1 MINDN
6 DIILHG
12 YDIVY
17 VWYQQ
22 LEVGEIMSMHN
33 ILPKYVQFICN
44 IKTFVGHNTISYILQ
59 INLIILIGE

>member
-6 DIILHG
+6 DILLHG

-22 LEVGEIMSMHN
+22 LEVGEIMSMH
-33 ILPKYVQFICN
+33 PKYDSESC
-44 IKTFVGHNTISYILQ
+44 TTDAP
-59 INLIILIGE
+59 